1 MCFLTFNFDKLT
13 ASELKPTLLGFYND
27 EELAKSKEILM
38 KIVTKALQDLDRADD
53 VPRLPKR
60 SGDNKGKQNVMIC

>member
-1 MCFLTFNFDKLT
+1 
-13 ASELKPTLLGFYND
+13 
-27 EELAKSKEILM
+27 M